1 MFYVKPTI
9 SLASSWIIIRKN
21 TLIYLKDFTQNICS
35 SSLIL
40 DRILSSFS
48 INIVLRV
55 VFLNELPYQSKP
67 PKISFS
73 KYWFQFSCFCVKLH
87 ILPSTSDN
95 TSIAQEPRI
104 CRHISNQ
111 ICAIFLQY
119 FSSKNTE
126 ETLDAH
132 INPTSWR
139 FHSHSQAVVW
149 WDLTTIRI

>member
-9 SLASSWIIIRKN
+9 SLARSWIIISKN

-119 FSSKNTE
+119 FVKILKKYFTHISTQLRGGF
-126 ETLDAH
+126 TL
-132 INPTSWR
+132 TR
-139 FHSHSQAVVW
+139 KQ
-149 WDLTTIRI
+149 

>member
-119 FSSKNTE
+119 FSSKILKKHW
-126 ETLDAH
+126 TL
-132 INPTSWR
+132 ISTQLR
-139 FHSHSQAVVW
+139 GGFT
-149 WDLTTIRI
+149 LTRKQ